1 MGICVN
7 IIVTINQEEE
17 KNMKE
22 MSANTKLE
30 IAVEIMA
37 AKIAKT
43 SRQKKNISKLLEE
56 RNEMYKGNEAIINKI
71 IQEYGPEIKK
81 NYKEI

>member
-1 MGICVN
+1 
-7 IIVTINQEEE
+7 
-17 KNMKE
+17 MKE

-37 AKIAKT
+37 AKMAKT
-43 SRQKKNISKLLEE
+43 YIQKKNISKLLEE

-71 IQEYGPEIKK
+71 IEEYGPEIKK
-81 NYKEI
+81 NYKKI

>member
-1 MGICVN
+1 
-7 IIVTINQEEE
+7 
-17 KNMKE
+17 MKE

-37 AKIAKT
+37 AKMAKT
-43 SRQKKNISKLLEE
+43 YIQKKNISKLLEE

-71 IQEYGPEIKK
+71 IEEYGPEIKK

>member
-1 MGICVN
+1 
-7 IIVTINQEEE
+7 
-17 KNMKE
+17 MKE